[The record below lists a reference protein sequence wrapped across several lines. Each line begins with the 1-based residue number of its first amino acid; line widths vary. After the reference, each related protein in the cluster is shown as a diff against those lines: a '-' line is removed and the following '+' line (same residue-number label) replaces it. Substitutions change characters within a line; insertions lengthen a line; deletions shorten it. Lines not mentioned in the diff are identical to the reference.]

1 MFHSGDLNS
10 GISLAIKERKLVACL
25 VREDDDPVSTTWEE
39 EWLGDLEEV
48 VTEKTVLLRMDYGG
62 KEAGFLSVFCTID
75 KAPTLVVIHNGHVL
89 EKLESGIE
97 REEFVDR
104 LLAALGLGEDEQQQ
118 EPVAPM
124 KLGDS
129 TATPDVAQAAS
140 AIASAVVPQ
149 AATSSSQPRPSPTNP
164 SSLFPDRA
172 ARLEA
177 DKQTRDAAEKATRQS
192 RSEARRKEAE
202 DAYAN
207 HRGDKGKGKQS
218 ATEEDAGKRKARDSY
233 LAQQK
238 KRNDDAKQDRA
249 RILAQIETDK
259 ANRRARSER
268 VRPEGDG
275 ATESA
280 MPESRLSGMR
290 RSAGASGT
298 CSLQIRLFDGSSIRG
313 RFPGSTTV
321 AGGVRQWVRVEAPAG
336 SGGADIPYTFRQIL
350 APAPSRSIEVS
361 EEHETLQSLGLAP
374 SATLVL
380 VPVAGSVNAYAGPSS
395 GWLGWGS
402 GLLSSAYSSMPDVG
416 YYLPSFSRLYM
427 GGTGDPQ
434 EAGNVEGAA
443 MAGADSLPNAADA
456 GASTGR
462 PKTRTL
468 ADQRAEAMERK
479 DKRTEFYNGNSLGFE
494 SRKDG
499 KDEEGKEELARV
511 PRPSIETPP
520 HKRDPVLLS
529 MAAPSRSFARLARP
543 PPTRPRTRPPYAD
556 FWRQS
561 RAFQTKVHSS
571 GIPDYAFAFDID
583 GVLLRSSNPLPGAHE
598 ALTYLQRQRIPFI
611 LLTNG
616 GGKSETER
624 VAELSEKLNVELNVD
639 MFVQSHTP
647 FAEMHEYKDKT
658 VLVVGGDYD
667 KCQLVAKDHY
677 GFQNV
682 VTPGDIV
689 SAHPDIWPFSKVFM
703 DYYKSFAKPLPKPI
717 NPSTPS
723 ETLKI
728 DAIFVYNDPRDWG
741 LDSTIILDLLLSSRG
756 RLGTLSPQN
765 GSPTLPNRGYQQDAQ
780 PPLYYSNPDLWWAA
794 SHPLPRL
801 GQGGFRVAFAGLW
814 DAVTGGAKLEYTMFG
829 KPHQLT
835 YEFAE
840 RRLRAHRKMLFG
852 QRGLND
858 PLRRVYM
865 VGDNPESD
873 IRGANE
879 YKSPHGS
886 LWRSLLVKTGVYRE
900 GTVPSCEPTVILK
913 DVGEGVRWAVEDSG
927 KS

>member
-499 KDEEGKEELARV
+499 KDEEGKEE
-511 PRPSIETPP
+511 
-520 HKRDPVLLS
+520 
-529 MAAPSRSFARLARP
+529 
-543 PPTRPRTRPPYAD
+543 
-556 FWRQS
+556 
-561 RAFQTKVHSS
+561 
-571 GIPDYAFAFDID
+571 
-583 GVLLRSSNPLPGAHE
+583 
-598 ALTYLQRQRIPFI
+598 
-611 LLTNG
+611 
-616 GGKSETER
+616 
-624 VAELSEKLNVELNVD
+624 
-639 MFVQSHTP
+639 
-647 FAEMHEYKDKT
+647 
-658 VLVVGGDYD
+658 
-667 KCQLVAKDHY
+667 
-677 GFQNV
+677 
-682 VTPGDIV
+682 
-689 SAHPDIWPFSKVFM
+689 
-703 DYYKSFAKPLPKPI
+703 
-717 NPSTPS
+717 
-723 ETLKI
+723 
-728 DAIFVYNDPRDWG
+728 
-741 LDSTIILDLLLSSRG
+741 
-756 RLGTLSPQN
+756 
-765 GSPTLPNRGYQQDAQ
+765 
-780 PPLYYSNPDLWWAA
+780 
-794 SHPLPRL
+794 
-801 GQGGFRVAFAGLW
+801 
-814 DAVTGGAKLEYTMFG
+814 
-829 KPHQLT
+829 
-835 YEFAE
+835 
-840 RRLRAHRKMLFG
+840 
-852 QRGLND
+852 
-858 PLRRVYM
+858 
-865 VGDNPESD
+865 
-873 IRGANE
+873 
-879 YKSPHGS
+879 
-886 LWRSLLVKTGVYRE
+886 
-900 GTVPSCEPTVILK
+900 
-913 DVGEGVRWAVEDSG
+913 
-927 KS
+927 

>member
-89 EKLESGIE
+89 EKLESGME

-177 DKQTRDAAEKATRQS
+177 DKQTRDAAEKAARQS

-238 KRNDDAKQDRA
+238 RRNDEAKQDRA
-249 RILAQIETDK
+249 RILAQIETDR

-268 VRPEGDG
+268 TRQEGDG

-290 RSAGASGT
+290 RSAGAGWT
-298 CSLQIRLFDGSSIRG
+298 CSLQVRLFDGSSIRG
-313 RFPGSTTV
+313 RFPGSTTI
-321 AGGVRQWVRVEAPAG
+321 AGGVRQWVREEAPAG

-499 KDEEGKEELARV
+499 KDGE
-511 PRPSIETPP
+511 
-520 HKRDPVLLS
+520 
-529 MAAPSRSFARLARP
+529 
-543 PPTRPRTRPPYAD
+543 D

-561 RAFQTKVHSS
+561 RAFQTKVQSS

-583 GVLLRSSNPLPGAHE
+583 GVLLRSSSPLPGAHE

-624 VAELSEKLNVELNVD
+624 VAELSEKLDVELNVD

-647 FAEMHEYKDKT
+647 FAEMHEYQDKT

-689 SAHPDIWPFSKVFM
+689 CAHPDIWPFSKVFM
-703 DYYKSFAKPLPKPI
+703 DYYKSFAKPLPKRI
-717 NPSTPS
+717 NPSNPS

-741 LDSTIILDLLLSSRG
+741 LDSTIILDLLLSSHG

-765 GSPTLPNRGYQQDAQ
+765 GNPSLPNRGYQQDAQ
-780 PPLYYSNPDLWWAA
+780 PALYYSNPDLWWAA

-814 DAVTGGAKLEYTMFG
+814 EAVTGGAKLEYTTFG

-886 LWRSLLVKTGVYRE
+886 LWRSLLVKTGVYQK

-913 DVGEGVRWAVEDSG
+913 DVGEAVRWAVEDA
-927 KS
+927 KSS

>member
-1 MFHSGDLNS
+1 MFHPGDLNS
-10 GISLAIKERKLVACL
+10 GISLAIKERKLLACL
-25 VREDDDPVSTTWEE
+25 VREDDDSVSTIWEE

-118 EPVAPM
+118 EQVAPM

-149 AATSSSQPRPSPTNP
+149 PATSSSQPQPSAASP

-177 DKQTRDAAEKATRQS
+177 DKQTRDAAEKAARQA

-202 DAYAN
+202 DAYAT
-207 HRGDKGKGKQS
+207 HRGDKGKGRQS
-218 ATEEDAGKRKARDSY
+218 ATEEDAGTRKARDSY

-238 KRNDDAKQDRA
+238 KRNDEAKQDRA
-249 RILAQIETDK
+249 RILAQIETDR

-268 VRPEGDG
+268 TRQEGDG

-290 RSAGASGT
+290 RSAGAGGT
-298 CSLQIRLFDGSSIRG
+298 CSLQIRLFDGLSIRG
-313 RFPGSTTV
+313 RFPGSTTI
-321 AGGVRQWVRVEAPAG
+321 AGGVRQWVREEAPAG

-350 APAPSRSIEVS
+350 APKPSRSIEVS
-361 EEHETLQSLGLAP
+361 EEHETLQSLDLAP

-380 VPVAGSVNAYAGPSS
+380 VAVAGSVNAYAGPSS

-499 KDEEGKEELARV
+499 KDGE
-511 PRPSIETPP
+511 
-520 HKRDPVLLS
+520 
-529 MAAPSRSFARLARP
+529 
-543 PPTRPRTRPPYAD
+543 D
-556 FWRQS
+556 FWRQC

-624 VAELSEKLNVELNVD
+624 VAELSEKLDVELNVD

-689 SAHPDIWPFSKVFM
+689 CAHPDIWPFSKVFT
-703 DYYKSFAKPLPKPI
+703 DYYKSFAKPLPRPI
-717 NPSTPS
+717 TPSNPS

-741 LDSTIILDLLLSSRG
+741 LDSTIILDLLLSSHG

-765 GSPTLPNRGYQQDAQ
+765 GNPILPNRGYQQDAQ

-794 SHPLPRL
+794 SYPLPRL

-814 DAVTGGAKLEYTMFG
+814 EAVTGGAKLEYTMFG

-886 LWRSLLVKTGVYRE
+886 LWRSLLVKTGVYQK

-913 DVGEGVRWAVEDSG
+913 DVGEAVRWAVEDA
-927 KS
+927 KSS

>member
-1 MFHSGDLNS
+1 MFHPGDLNS

-48 VTEKTVLLRMDYGG
+48 VTEKTVLLRMEYGG

-118 EPVAPM
+118 EQVAPM

-149 AATSSSQPRPSPTNP
+149 PATSSSQPQPSAASP

-177 DKQTRDAAEKATRQS
+177 DKQTRDAAEKAARQA

-202 DAYAN
+202 DAYAT

-238 KRNDDAKQDRA
+238 KRNDEAKQDRA
-249 RILAQIETDK
+249 RILAQIETDR

-268 VRPEGDG
+268 TRQEGDG

-290 RSAGASGT
+290 RSAGAGGT

-313 RFPGSTTV
+313 RFPGSTTI
-321 AGGVRQWVRVEAPAG
+321 AGGVREWVREEAPAG

-350 APAPSRSIEVS
+350 APKPSRSIEVS
-361 EEHETLQSLGLAP
+361 EEHETLQSLDLAP

-380 VPVAGSVNAYAGPSS
+380 VAVAGSVNAYAGPSS
-395 GWLGWGS
+395 DWLGWGS
-402 GLLSSAYSSMPDVG
+402 GLLSSAYSSMADVG

-499 KDEEGKEELARV
+499 KDGE
-511 PRPSIETPP
+511 
-520 HKRDPVLLS
+520 
-529 MAAPSRSFARLARP
+529 
-543 PPTRPRTRPPYAD
+543 D
-556 FWRQS
+556 FWRQC
-561 RAFQTKVHSS
+561 RAFQTKVQSS

-647 FAEMHEYKDKT
+647 FADMHEYKDKT

-717 NPSTPS
+717 NPSTHS

-741 LDSTIILDLLLSSRG
+741 LDSTIILDLLLSSQG

-840 RRLRAHRKMLFG
+840 RRLRAH
-852 QRGLND
+852 
-858 PLRRVYM
+858 
-865 VGDNPESD
+865 
-873 IRGANE
+873 
-879 YKSPHGS
+879 
-886 LWRSLLVKTGVYRE
+886 
-900 GTVPSCEPTVILK
+900 
-913 DVGEGVRWAVEDSG
+913 
-927 KS
+927 

>member
-25 VREDDDPVSTTWEE
+25 VREDDDPISTTWEE

-140 AIASAVVPQ
+140 AIASAVMPQ
-149 AATSSSQPRPSPTNP
+149 PATSSSQPQPSAPNP

-177 DKQTRDAAEKATRQS
+177 DKQTRDAAEKAARQA

-202 DAYAN
+202 DACAN

-218 ATEEDAGKRKARDSY
+218 ATEEDAEKRKARDSY

-238 KRNDDAKQDRA
+238 KRNDESKQDRA

-268 VRPEGDG
+268 ARQEGDG

-290 RSAGASGT
+290 RSAGAGGT

-313 RFPGSTTV
+313 RFPGSTTI
-321 AGGVRQWVRVEAPAG
+321 AEGVRQSSYPK
-336 SGGADIPYTFRQIL
+336 
-350 APAPSRSIEVS
+350 PSRSIELS
-361 EEHETLQSLGLAP
+361 EEHETLQSLDLAP

-380 VPVAGSVNAYAGPSS
+380 VAVAGSVNAYAGSSS
-395 GWLGWGS
+395 GWLGWSS

-434 EAGNVEGAA
+434 EAGNIEGAA
-443 MAGADSLPNAADA
+443 MAGANSLPNTAEA

-468 ADQRAEAMERK
+468 ADQRAEAMESK
-479 DKRTEFYNGNSLGFE
+479 EKRTEFYNGNSLGFE

-499 KDEEGKEELARV
+499 KDGDGKEE
-511 PRPSIETPP
+511 
-520 HKRDPVLLS
+520 
-529 MAAPSRSFARLARP
+529 
-543 PPTRPRTRPPYAD
+543 
-556 FWRQS
+556 
-561 RAFQTKVHSS
+561 
-571 GIPDYAFAFDID
+571 
-583 GVLLRSSNPLPGAHE
+583 
-598 ALTYLQRQRIPFI
+598 
-611 LLTNG
+611 
-616 GGKSETER
+616 
-624 VAELSEKLNVELNVD
+624 
-639 MFVQSHTP
+639 
-647 FAEMHEYKDKT
+647 
-658 VLVVGGDYD
+658 
-667 KCQLVAKDHY
+667 
-677 GFQNV
+677 
-682 VTPGDIV
+682 
-689 SAHPDIWPFSKVFM
+689 
-703 DYYKSFAKPLPKPI
+703 
-717 NPSTPS
+717 
-723 ETLKI
+723 
-728 DAIFVYNDPRDWG
+728 
-741 LDSTIILDLLLSSRG
+741 
-756 RLGTLSPQN
+756 
-765 GSPTLPNRGYQQDAQ
+765 
-780 PPLYYSNPDLWWAA
+780 
-794 SHPLPRL
+794 
-801 GQGGFRVAFAGLW
+801 
-814 DAVTGGAKLEYTMFG
+814 
-829 KPHQLT
+829 
-835 YEFAE
+835 
-840 RRLRAHRKMLFG
+840 
-852 QRGLND
+852 
-858 PLRRVYM
+858 
-865 VGDNPESD
+865 
-873 IRGANE
+873 
-879 YKSPHGS
+879 
-886 LWRSLLVKTGVYRE
+886 
-900 GTVPSCEPTVILK
+900 
-913 DVGEGVRWAVEDSG
+913 
-927 KS
+927 

>member
-1 MFHSGDLNS
+1 MFNSMFHSGDLNS
-10 GISLAIKERKLVACL
+10 GISLAIKKRKLVACL

-118 EPVAPM
+118 EQVAPM

-149 AATSSSQPRPSPTNP
+149 PATSSSQPHPSPTNP

-177 DKQTRDAAEKATRQS
+177 DKQTRDAAEKAARQS

-218 ATEEDAGKRKARDSY
+218 ATEEDAGKQKARDSY

-298 CSLQIRLFDGSSIRG
+298 CSLQIRLFDGSNIRG
-313 RFPGSTTV
+313 RFPGSTTI
-321 AGGVRQWVRVEAPAG
+321 AEGVRQWVREEAPAG

-350 APAPSRSIEVS
+350 APKPSRSIEVS
-361 EEHETLQSLGLAP
+361 EEHETLQSLDLAP

-380 VPVAGSVNAYAGPSS
+380 VPVVGSVNAYAGSSS

-416 YYLPSFSRLYM
+416 YFLPSFSRLYM

-434 EAGNVEGAA
+434 EAGNMEGAA

-462 PKTRTL
+462 SKTRTL
-468 ADQRAEAMERK
+468 ADQRAEAMEGK

-494 SRKDG
+494 SRKDE
-499 KDEEGKEELARV
+499 KD
-511 PRPSIETPP
+511 
-520 HKRDPVLLS
+520 
-529 MAAPSRSFARLARP
+529 
-543 PPTRPRTRPPYAD
+543 
-556 FWRQS
+556 
-561 RAFQTKVHSS
+561 
-571 GIPDYAFAFDID
+571 
-583 GVLLRSSNPLPGAHE
+583 
-598 ALTYLQRQRIPFI
+598 
-611 LLTNG
+611 G
-616 GGKSETER
+616 GGK
-624 VAELSEKLNVELNVD
+624 VE
-639 MFVQSHTP
+639 
-647 FAEMHEYKDKT
+647 
-658 VLVVGGDYD
+658 
-667 KCQLVAKDHY
+667 
-677 GFQNV
+677 
-682 VTPGDIV
+682 
-689 SAHPDIWPFSKVFM
+689 
-703 DYYKSFAKPLPKPI
+703 
-717 NPSTPS
+717 
-723 ETLKI
+723 
-728 DAIFVYNDPRDWG
+728 
-741 LDSTIILDLLLSSRG
+741 
-756 RLGTLSPQN
+756 
-765 GSPTLPNRGYQQDAQ
+765 
-780 PPLYYSNPDLWWAA
+780 
-794 SHPLPRL
+794 
-801 GQGGFRVAFAGLW
+801 
-814 DAVTGGAKLEYTMFG
+814 
-829 KPHQLT
+829 
-835 YEFAE
+835 
-840 RRLRAHRKMLFG
+840 
-852 QRGLND
+852 
-858 PLRRVYM
+858 
-865 VGDNPESD
+865 
-873 IRGANE
+873 
-879 YKSPHGS
+879 
-886 LWRSLLVKTGVYRE
+886 
-900 GTVPSCEPTVILK
+900 
-913 DVGEGVRWAVEDSG
+913 
-927 KS
+927 

>member
-1 MFHSGDLNS
+1 MCCYFLDVSGDSGVSHARDMPSNVGRPGERARLADSTSLPGAGHHQPLVNVHSMFHPGDLNS

-25 VREDDDPVSTTWEE
+25 VREDDDSVSTIWEE

-118 EPVAPM
+118 EQVAPM

-149 AATSSSQPRPSPTNP
+149 PATSSSQPQPSAASP

-177 DKQTRDAAEKATRQS
+177 DKQTRDAAEKAARQA

-202 DAYAN
+202 DAYAT
-207 HRGDKGKGKQS
+207 HRGDKGKGRQS
-218 ATEEDAGKRKARDSY
+218 ATEEDAGTRKARDSY

-238 KRNDDAKQDRA
+238 KRNDEAKQDRA
-249 RILAQIETDK
+249 RILAQIETDR

-268 VRPEGDG
+268 TRQEGDG

-290 RSAGASGT
+290 RSAGAGGT
-298 CSLQIRLFDGSSIRG
+298 CSLQIRLFDGLSIRG
-313 RFPGSTTV
+313 RFPGSTTI
-321 AGGVRQWVRVEAPAG
+321 AGGVRQWVREEAPAG

-350 APAPSRSIEVS
+350 APKPSRSIEVS
-361 EEHETLQSLGLAP
+361 EEHETLQSLDLAP

-380 VPVAGSVNAYAGPSS
+380 VAVAGSVNAYAGPSS

-499 KDEEGKEELARV
+499 KDGEGKEE
-511 PRPSIETPP
+511 
-520 HKRDPVLLS
+520 
-529 MAAPSRSFARLARP
+529 
-543 PPTRPRTRPPYAD
+543 
-556 FWRQS
+556 
-561 RAFQTKVHSS
+561 
-571 GIPDYAFAFDID
+571 
-583 GVLLRSSNPLPGAHE
+583 
-598 ALTYLQRQRIPFI
+598 
-611 LLTNG
+611 
-616 GGKSETER
+616 
-624 VAELSEKLNVELNVD
+624 
-639 MFVQSHTP
+639 
-647 FAEMHEYKDKT
+647 
-658 VLVVGGDYD
+658 
-667 KCQLVAKDHY
+667 
-677 GFQNV
+677 
-682 VTPGDIV
+682 
-689 SAHPDIWPFSKVFM
+689 
-703 DYYKSFAKPLPKPI
+703 
-717 NPSTPS
+717 
-723 ETLKI
+723 
-728 DAIFVYNDPRDWG
+728 
-741 LDSTIILDLLLSSRG
+741 
-756 RLGTLSPQN
+756 
-765 GSPTLPNRGYQQDAQ
+765 
-780 PPLYYSNPDLWWAA
+780 
-794 SHPLPRL
+794 
-801 GQGGFRVAFAGLW
+801 
-814 DAVTGGAKLEYTMFG
+814 
-829 KPHQLT
+829 
-835 YEFAE
+835 
-840 RRLRAHRKMLFG
+840 
-852 QRGLND
+852 
-858 PLRRVYM
+858 
-865 VGDNPESD
+865 
-873 IRGANE
+873 
-879 YKSPHGS
+879 
-886 LWRSLLVKTGVYRE
+886 
-900 GTVPSCEPTVILK
+900 
-913 DVGEGVRWAVEDSG
+913 
-927 KS
+927 